1 MASLCSSLFAYSLYE
16 LSLRALPRD
25 FHSDNGSEYNIFYQ
39 KHFNPWLSLHRPCM
53 FATNK
58 VNPKGKVVKIYK
70 HEDVKTPLEA
80 LVLLNKLGLVKFKT
94 LTMLADLLAQ
104 AKQKTDLAAA
114 QEMQQA
120 KHELFDGFAKQKR
133 RA

>member
-1 MASLCSSLFAYSLYE
+1 MGYAHIPKKYAQ
-16 LSLRALPRD
+16 PI
-25 FHSDNGSEYNIFYQ
+25 NTFYQ
-39 KHFNPWLSLHRPCM
+39 ECFNPWLNLHRPCM
-53 FATNK
+53 FATAV
-58 VNPKGKVVKIYK
+58 VNAKGKVVKVYK

-94 LTMLADLLAQ
+94 ETMLGDLLAQ

-120 KHELFDGFAKQKR
+120 KHELFASFAKPKR

>member
-1 MASLCSSLFAYSLYE
+1 
-16 LSLRALPRD
+16 
-25 FHSDNGSEYNIFYQ
+25 
-39 KHFNPWLSLHRPCM
+39 M

-58 VNPKGKVVKIYK
+58 VNPKGKVVKVYK

-80 LVLLNKLGLVKFKT
+80 LALLNKLGLVKFKT
-94 LTMLADLLAQ
+94 QTMLADLLAQ

-120 KHELFDGFAKQKR
+120 KHDLVCQLCKTKTTGLMHVGWIQCAKKGRDQGGACGGLAGARFRKIPAR
-133 RA
+133 QNFQNSRVKGSGK